1 VTLERYTLRWT
12 GTARPPGF
20 SGGWP
25 RTHNQPATPASNSR
39 PPGVFPRCHQPKQI
53 LSSGLCGPAK
63 RTPVRAACMNAR
75 DLMRQAWHSSASV
88 SNQAGCIWLGVL
100 LARAVGPGL
109 ALVAGGAGSWGS
121 GQRRAAIRRAA
132 TLWLRAVTG
141 DITANNYMTSSSP
154 SPTSMTTPVIAQQR
168 AVAAAAAVSAFQRQ
182 PVTHRPPGRGRR

>member
-39 PPGVFPRCHQPKQI
+39 PPGVFPRCHQPKQV
-53 LSSGLCGPAK
+53 LSSGLCRPAK
-63 RTPVRAACMNAR
+63 RTPVRAACAR

-88 SNQAGCIWLGVL
+88 SSQAGCIWLGVCWL
-100 LARAVGPGL
+100 GPSVRVSL
-109 ALVAGGAGSWGS
+109 WSAGGAGSWGS

-132 TLWLRAVTG
+132 TLWLRAVAG